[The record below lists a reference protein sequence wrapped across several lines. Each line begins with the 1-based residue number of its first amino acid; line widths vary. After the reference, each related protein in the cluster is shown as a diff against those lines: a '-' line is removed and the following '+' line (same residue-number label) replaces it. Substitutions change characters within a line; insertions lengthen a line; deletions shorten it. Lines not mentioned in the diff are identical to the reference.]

1 MARFHRSTPF
11 CCGMW
16 ALAVENPEV
25 TIARGIAGVA
35 AERAATTLSSRLP
48 SSVPPSSDAAA
59 SVPPSS
65 VPLPKS
71 TFAVLGGA
79 PRAQAVGAAVPVP
92 PSMKTGGA
100 TASAKGPVG
109 TAAPSSL
116 AAGVCMCWVC
126 QDV

>member
-1 MARFHRSTPF
+1 M
-11 CCGMW
+11 
-16 ALAVENPEV
+16 ENPEE
-25 TIARGIAGVA
+25 TIAASLARVA
-35 AERAATTLSSRLP
+35 AERLATTLSSVLP
-48 SSVPPSSDAAA
+48 S